1 MLAMSDAKMDPES
14 SCPEFDDLSPD
25 SRMECQEYVL
35 DREIAALQK
44 KREILKI
51 KQSDPMER

>member
-1 MLAMSDAKMDPES
+1 MSDAKMDPES